1 MNCVRCNNSKLN
13 LLSSLTH
20 EYVNSE
26 AFKTMNPCVWK
37 YIPNLIPDSDK
48 IISLNEGGTPLRL
61 SNIGTKVGIKNL
73 TIKDE
78 TRNPT
83 GTFLDR
89 GTTTEIS
96 AINWMTPS
104 DDPRYTV
111 AGILSQGTPNPSLA
125 ISLAAYSA
133 RAGFECELF
142 VPKGNEWKLTPNS
155 LYQLISYG
163 AKINFVSDKN
173 FSLPSNYYY
182 MNTTN
187 PIFIEGLK
195 TTGFEICDQI
205 EWKLPDHIVVPLGSG
220 KHLYAIDRSIK
231 EMSELGLINGSQKE
245 KQKDNSNSRSR
256 YAEYKKPVL
265 HGVTVA
271 GSAAASRSHNDRGY
285 KEREII
291 SSPDEIVQTTIA
303 PELALLAPSYLEDAM
318 SAISNSGGSVV
329 KVYPSDLINAVS
341 LLASQ
346 DGIFASSSGA
356 SSISGLL
363 KLHQDN
369 IIESDQ
375 NVVCIVTGSGIGI
388 SDPDRGGS
396 GSINPVASW
405 RVLQAQN
412 RIRKSKKQLVNK
424 VKSHLNGENVS
435 LGRTKRKV
443 LFLLNK
449 KPDYAYSLHK
459 RLLNDKDLDK
469 KTTMDISTLYQHLN
483 ELENLGM
490 IVRNT
495 AESFRGKP
503 IRFYYKVTGRG
514 KLAGAGIEQYKTLDK

>member
-1 MNCVRCNNSKLN
+1 
-13 LLSSLTH
+13 
-20 EYVNSE
+20 
-26 AFKTMNPCVWK
+26 MNPCVWK

-61 SNIGTKVGIKNL
+61 SKVGTIKNL
-73 TIKDE
+73 RIKDE

-89 GTTTEIS
+89 GTTMEIS

-104 DDPRYTV
+104 ENSRCIV

-133 RAGFECELF
+133 RGGFECELF
-142 VPKGNEWKLTPNS
+142 VPKGNEWKLTPTS

-163 AKINFVSDKN
+163 VKINFISEKN

-195 TTGFEICDQI
+195 TTGFEICDQL
-205 EWKLPDHIVVPLGSG
+205 EWKLPDHIIVPLGSG
-220 KHLYAIDRSIK
+220 KHLYAIDRSVK
-231 EMSELGLINGSQKE
+231 EMSELGLV
-245 KQKDNSNSRSR
+245 NSNYENRQDNTSNGNRHT
-256 YAEYKKPVL
+256 EFKHPVL

-271 GSAAASRSHNDRGY
+271 GSAAAIRSRNDSSY
-285 KEREII
+285 QEREII

-303 PELALLAPSYLEDAM
+303 PELALPVPSYLEDAM
-318 SAISNSGGSVV
+318 SAISDSGGSIV
-329 KVYPSDLINAVS
+329 KVYSNELINAVS

-356 SSISGLL
+356 SSIAGLL
-363 KLHQDN
+363 KLRQDN

-388 SDPDRGGS
+388 SDPDHISGS
-396 GSINPVASW
+396 GINPVASW
-405 RVLQAQN
+405 KVLQAQN
-412 RIRKSKKQLVNK
+412 TILKSKKHLANNVK
-424 VKSHLNGENVS
+424 KSHLDRENVS
-435 LGRTKRKV
+435 LGRTKRKI

-449 KPDYAYSLHK
+449 KSDYAYSLHK
-459 RLLNDKDLDK
+459 RLLDDKEFK
-469 KTTMDISTLYQHLN
+469 KKKIMDISTLYQHLN

-503 IRFYYKVTGRG
+503 IRFYYKITERG
-514 KLAGAGIEQYKTLDK
+514 KIAARDKIRHE

>member
-1 MNCVRCNNSKLN
+1 MNCVNCNHSKLR
-13 LLSSLTH
+13 LFSSLTY

-26 AFKTMNPCVWK
+26 AFKTMNPSVWK
-37 YIPNLIPDSDK
+37 YIPNLIPDPDK

-73 TIKDE
+73 RIKDE

-83 GTFLDR
+83 GIFLDR

-96 AINWMTPS
+96 TVNWMTPS
-104 DDPRYTV
+104 EDQRYIV

-125 ISLAAYSA
+125 ISLSAYSA

-142 VPKGNEWKLTPNS
+142 VRKGNEWKLSPNS

-163 AKINFVSDKN
+163 TKISFVSDKD

-182 MNTTN
+182 VSTTN
-187 PIFIEGLK
+187 PMFIEGLK
-195 TTGFEICDQI
+195 TTGFEICDQL
-205 EWKLPDHIVVPLGSG
+205 EWKLPDHIVIPLGSG

-231 EMSELGLINGSQKE
+231 KISELGLIDGNE
-245 KQKDNSNSRSR
+245 KHDDDNSSNR
-256 YAEYKKPVL
+256 YTKLKKPML
-265 HGVTVA
+265 HGVTVS
-271 GSAAASRSHNDRGY
+271 GSAAALRSDNDRSY
-285 KEREII
+285 QDREII

-303 PELALLAPSYLEDAM
+303 PELALLAPSYLKDAI
-318 SAISNSGGSVV
+318 SAISNSGGSII
-329 KVYPSDLINAVS
+329 KVHPNDLINAVS

-356 SSISGLL
+356 SSIAGLL
-363 KLHQDN
+363 KLRQDN
-369 IIESDQ
+369 IIQSDQ
-375 NVVCIVTGSGIGI
+375 NTVCIVTGSGIGI
-388 SDPDRGGS
+388 SNPDRS
-396 GSINPVASW
+396 GNGINPVASW
-405 RVLQAQN
+405 KLLQAHN
-412 RIRKSKKQLVNK
+412 MMRKSNNLLANK
-424 VKSHLNGENVS
+424 VKSHFDSENVS
-435 LGRTKRKV
+435 LGRTKRKILV
-443 LFLLNK
+443 LLNK
-449 KPDYAYSLHK
+449 KPDYAYSLRK
-459 RLLNDKDLDK
+459 RLLNDNDMRK
-469 KTTMDISTLYQHLN
+469 KKQTIDISTLYQHLN

-514 KLAGAGIEQYKTLDK
+514 KLAATNKI